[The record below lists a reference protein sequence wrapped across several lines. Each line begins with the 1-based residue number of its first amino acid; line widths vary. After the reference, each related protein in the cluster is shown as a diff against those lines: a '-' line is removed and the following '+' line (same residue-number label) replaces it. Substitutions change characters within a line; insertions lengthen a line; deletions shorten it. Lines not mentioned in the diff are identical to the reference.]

1 PGPKKQNPVLMN
13 RTPRPNQSDISR
25 GPNGGSLCPNQSD
38 IDTAPRCPNEQDIS
52 RLPSPTAGEA
62 SLQGSLTV
70 RAPAQA
76 GGAGS
81 SPAPVT
87 MLEMVAKLSPEV
99 RPPPSPVN
107 VSANHVQSS
116 LIFC

>member
-1 PGPKKQNPVLMN
+1 
-13 RTPRPNQSDISR
+13 TPRPVAQDIRKGS
-25 GPNGGSLCPNQSD
+25 NGSAVCPTAQD
-38 IDTAPRCPNEQDIS
+38 IDEAPRCPTAQDIS
-52 RLPSPTAGEA
+52 RLPSPTAREEPT
-62 SLQGSLTV
+62 QGSLTV

-81 SPAPVT
+81 SPVPVT
-87 MLEMVAKLSPEV
+87 NPTEMVLEMVAKLSPEV
-99 RPPPSPVN
+99 RLPPSPVN